1 MRESRVWVRERC
13 AFILR
18 TRTSLNPCF
27 SLLFFSLV
35 IKVIKV
41 VKFLKGNQVYC
52 KNGSKISTVQ
62 SNGKGVQKNAHR
74 APRAPNHQNQ
84 TWKEPKMLTRSKVL
98 EEANTLIHGDRQ
110 NHYGPPSENFAAIAQ
125 MWSAYLG
132 RDVEARDVCNM
143 MALLKIARLR
153 NGQHD
158 DSTIDCCGYIALSA
172 EVSS

>member
-1 MRESRVWVRERC
+1 MRETVDRVRERC

-18 TRTSLNPCF
+18 TRTFLNSCF

-35 IKVIKV
+35 TKVIKTS
-41 VKFLKGNQVYC
+41 KFLKGNRVYC

-62 SNGKGVQKNAHR
+62 YNGKGVEKNAHR
-74 APRAPNHQNQ
+74 APCAPDHQHQ
-84 TWKEPKMLTRSKVL
+84 TWREPKMLTRSKVL
-98 EEANTLIHGDRQ
+98 EEANALIHGDRQ

-132 RDVEARDVCNM
+132 HNVEPRDVCNM

-158 DSTIDCCGYIALSA
+158 DSTIDCCGYIALGA
-172 EVSS
+172 EVS